1 MLRIALDIDDT
12 VLNWRKAHEEKF
24 KCHLGKIKSE
34 TVTKQVNSLK
44 HNKDFWENLALLEKP
59 DFIPELWCTKRINSK
74 VYTRNSFRKTGLP
87 IKPIIQFHNQSDNK
101 AGGLIGKCDILVDD
115 SWFNVNQCLEAG
127 FPALL
132 ITRPHNKWVKT
143 KYRVSHLSYKEIEK
157 KYYEL
162 FR

>member
-24 KCHLGKIKSE
+24 KCHLRKTKSE

-44 HNKDFWENLALLEKP
+44 HNKDFWENLTLLEKP
-59 DFIPELWCTKRINSK
+59 DFIPELWCTKRVNSK

-87 IKPIIQFHNQSDNK
+87 IKPIIQFYNQSDNK
-101 AGGLIGKCDILVDD
+101 ALGLIGKCDILIDD